1 MLSLI
6 IATAFTAIVLPY
18 FIFKLLGSKPNL
30 SQFPLI
36 NPKEGPWYWPS
47 NANKDRFVTEATELV
62 KEGAKKYGGK
72 PFRIATNQGEKI
84 VLDTAMVDAIKS
96 DPRLSF
102 VAATQKGMFA
112 HMWGFEALRS
122 SGENN
127 FVRDMVRIKLT
138 QNLTK
143 VTRDLATEVS
153 AVLEK
158 RWGTS
163 EEWHDVDLG
172 TDVLK
177 LVAVL
182 STRVF
187 MGEELAHNEEW
198 LDIAINYT
206 VDIFGAARE
215 LRRWPA
221 PLRPLANIF
230 LKSHRSL
237 RASGKRASEIVQPIV
252 DARRLARSKPDF
264 VKPNDSLEWFDETA
278 KGAQYDPTMLQLVLT
293 MAAIHTTADLTK
305 TTLLQYAQHPEI
317 MADLRQEIL
326 EVLPTGGW
334 DKLTLYKLR
343 LLDSSIKEAQRLKP
357 IGAASLGRVVMKDV
371 TLPDGT
377 VLPKNSDI
385 MVSSHPMWEDT
396 VYPEPEKYDAY
407 RFVKIRETPGKEN
420 TGQLTTTESQFLSF
434 GHGRHA
440 CPGRFFAANEVKI
453 AMAYALINYDIRL
466 KGDKAPNTIKFGF
479 ELVADP
485 TATIQ
490 VRRRRA
496 EIDLDRLS

>member
-1 MLSLI
+1 
-6 IATAFTAIVLPY
+6 
-18 FIFKLLGSKPNL
+18 
-30 SQFPLI
+30 
-36 NPKEGPWYWPS
+36 
-47 NANKDRFVTEATELV
+47 
-62 KEGAKKYGGK
+62 
-72 PFRIATNQGEKI
+72 
-84 VLDTAMVDAIKS
+84 
-96 DPRLSF
+96 
-102 VAATQKGMFA
+102 
-112 HMWGFEALRS
+112 
-122 SGENN
+122 
-127 FVRDMVRIKLT
+127 
-138 QNLTK
+138 
-143 VTRDLATEVS
+143 
-153 AVLEK
+153 
-158 RWGTS
+158 
-163 EEWHDVDLG
+163 
-172 TDVLK
+172 
-177 LVAVL
+177 
-182 STRVF
+182 
-187 MGEELAHNEEW
+187 

-326 EVLPTGGW
+326 DVLPTGGW

-357 IGAASLGRVVMKDV
+357 IGAASLGRVVMEDV

-385 MVSSHPMWEDT
+385 MVSSHPMWEDA

-420 TGQLTTTESQFLSF
+420 TGQLTTTESQVRSLAQFPAFL
-434 GHGRHA
+434 
-440 CPGRFFAANEVKI
+440 RFYSNSIISCAALTK
-453 AMAYALINYDIRL
+453 
-466 KGDKAPNTIKFGF
+466 
-479 ELVADP
+479 
-485 TATIQ
+485 
-490 VRRRRA
+490 
-496 EIDLDRLS
+496 